1 MKNYTTD
8 ELKTTTFIERYQ
20 QKDEQ
25 LIINYADKENSTVS
39 KSIENEKRI
48 LEKMKQQV
56 LDSEQSKQEII
67 GVIQI
72 CKFIIIT
79 VLILGIV
86 GTSLISY
93 FFAKSIIDT
102 LAVGLVTLLFSA
114 PAYLGMGITIR
125 DQKEILKDIE
135 KNQIFIQN
143 EVLFQTK
150 ITKDINNQKHI
161 KKETKEIVNNILKIK
176 EQETKDIIRPT
187 INDIDKIPYEIFMEL
202 YKSINEDEKNN
213 PKRKI
218 LRKKGI

>member
-20 QKDEQ
+20 AKDEQ

-39 KSIENEKRI
+39 RSIENENKL

-114 PAYLGMGITIR
+114 PAYFGMGITIR

-135 KNQIFIQN
+135 KNQIFVQN
-143 EVLFQTK
+143 EALFQTK
-150 ITKDINNQKHI
+150 ITKDINNQKNL
-161 KKETKEIVNNILKIK
+161 KKETKEVVNNILKIK

-187 INDIDKIPYEIFMEL
+187 INDIDNIPYEIFMEL
-202 YKSINEDEKNN
+202 YKLINEDKKNN

-218 LRKKGI
+218 LRKK